1 MNKFA
6 TSELQEMEKKLGG
19 YQYLLTFRYA
29 NLCIKADP
37 MALLPVTVAVGAV
50 GMNIEE
56 LADVVSLDDFHLAV
70 IPRSQDTLRDIQQG
84 VMEAHPEFDVSMEQV
99 EEDDDSTSQFLV
111 YGMPDVDKERRD
123 LLVEAAKSL
132 HDECKLRMD
141 AVLMDEKQSFAELLA
156 TEPDSL
162 KEVADALN
170 EKHREYVGNIDE
182 LLDKKLA
189 DIEDAFSHYKETH
202 PDESADAFDVTMG
215 MILK

>member
-37 MALLPVTVAVGAV
+37 MALLPVTVAVGAA

-56 LADVVSLDDFHLAV
+56 LADVVTLDDYHLAV
-70 IPRSQDTLRDIQQG
+70 IPKSDDTLRDIQQG
-84 VMEAHPEFDVSMEQV
+84 VAEVHPEFLVSLEQV
-99 EEDDDSTSQFLV
+99 EEEDETVSRFLV
-111 YGMPDVDKERRD
+111 YGMPDVDKKRRD
-123 LLVEAAKSL
+123 LLVETAKSL

-141 AVLMDEKQSFAELLA
+141 AILLGEKQSFVELLS
-156 TEPDSL
+156 TEPESL

-170 EKHREYVGNIDE
+170 EKYREYVGNIDE
-182 LLDKKLA
+182 LLEKKLA
-189 DIEDAFSHYKETH
+189 DIEEAFEHYQQQH
-202 PDESADAFDVTMG
+202 PDESVGDYDVTVEM
-215 MILK
+215 MLK

>member
-37 MALLPVTVAVGAV
+37 MALLPVTVAVGAA

-56 LADVVSLDDFHLAV
+56 LADVVTLDDYHLAV
-70 IPRSQDTLRDIQQG
+70 IPKSDDTLRDIQQG
-84 VMEAHPEFDVSMEQV
+84 VAEVHPEFLVSLEQV
-99 EEDDDSTSQFLV
+99 EEEDETVSRFLV
-111 YGMPDVDKERRD
+111 YGMPDVDKKRRD
-123 LLVEAAKSL
+123 LLVETAKSL

-141 AVLMDEKQSFAELLA
+141 AILLGEKLSFVELLS
-156 TEPDSL
+156 TEPESL

-170 EKHREYVGNIDE
+170 EKYREYVGNIDE
-182 LLDKKLA
+182 LLEKKLA
-189 DIEDAFSHYKETH
+189 DIEEAFEHYQQQH
-202 PDESADAFDVTMG
+202 PDESVGDYDVTVEM
-215 MILK
+215 MLK